1 MSEKE
6 QETEKIEPYET
17 QPAVSGKPITDDHIK
32 QLEVLEQSGDFDEI
46 MEDIDNLTEAVQS
59 ENTVDLSA
67 PSVAEIPQPT
77 ISEKPLSN
85 DAVTEH
91 TASLWKYLPVPET
104 MPEPS
109 PEYKNDTVIFPKSR
123 VTAARVRGKKH
134 KHEGSNCD
142 DWYEIANFEDITFI
156 AVSDGA
162 GSKKYS
168 RIGARVS
175 CKAAVGYLLKSIG
188 EQVIKNP
195 DFRKS
200 LSLPLSEP
208 SCAAVCR
215 MLAEMVQQ
223 AAVKGFKAVESAY
236 YERFADKNYYQD
248 LKRSLQINDFSAT
261 LLLTAVIPISEE
273 TKEVLVITCQVGDG
287 MAALVNTNG
296 EFETAIRLMGAA
308 ESGAFSGE
316 TVFLTSLP
324 MNTMDA
330 LQKRTKIFRGVADT
344 LLIMTDGVADDYFPN
359 ETELR
364 RLYFDLIANG
374 IIDNKTPIAPTGAF
388 TIEQQRLLEKLPVP
402 LSYPWVNDRNIK
414 YALHDTKRIC
424 EATGLSMKDIW
435 SDDTVLALAAA
446 ESDVTNST
454 ENHSE
459 RLKIWLDNYV
469 ERGSFDD
476 RTLVIVQM

>member
-1 MSEKE
+1 MAEKKQE
-6 QETEKIEPYET
+6 VTETESDNVQTVLSNQK
-17 QPAVSGKPITDDHIK
+17 VTDDHIK
-32 QLEVLEQSGDFDEI
+32 QLEVLEQKSDFDEI
-46 MEDIDNLTEAVQS
+46 MEDIDDLAESAQKES
-59 ENTVDLSA
+59 AENISIT
-67 PSVAEIPQPT
+67 SVAETLQSVSPQET
-77 ISEKPLSN
+77 LNN
-85 DAVTEH
+85 DTVTEH
-91 TASLWKYLPVPET
+91 TASLWKYLPIPIT

-109 PEYKNDTVIFPKSR
+109 PEYKNNTMIFPKSR

-142 DWYEIANFEDITFI
+142 DWYEIANFEDMTFI

-175 CKAAVGYLLKSIG
+175 CKAAVGYLLKAVG
-188 EQVIKNP
+188 ERMMENP
-195 DFRKS
+195 DFRKN
-200 LSLPLSEP
+200 LAQPLSEP
-208 SCAAVCR
+208 ACMTVCST
-215 MLAEMVQQ
+215 LAELVQQ
-223 AAVKGFKAVESAY
+223 AAVKGFEAVESAY

-287 MAALVNTNG
+287 MAALMNTNG
-296 EFETAIRLMGAA
+296 DFDTAVKLVGAA

-316 TVFLTSLP
+316 TVFLTSIP
-324 MNTMDA
+324 FHTMDA
-330 LQKRTKIFRGVADT
+330 LKKRTKIFRGTAD
-344 LLIMTDGVADDYFPN
+344 LLMIMTDGVSDDYFPN
-359 ETELR
+359 EIELR

-374 IIDNKTPIAPTGAF
+374 IIDSKIQIAPTGAF
-388 TIEQQRLLEKLPVP
+388 TAEQQLLLEKLPVP

-414 YALHDTKRIC
+414 YALHDTKHIC
-424 EATGLSMKDIW
+424 EAIGISMKDLW
-435 SDDTVLALAAA
+435 ANDTVLALAAA
-446 ESDVTNST
+446 ESDVTNSA
-454 ENHSE
+454 EDRSE